1 MRLYNAKIVG
11 KNTLPENFRLLVSGP
26 TGCGK
31 TTFVKKLLQSKRLKK
46 KIRHVYYCYPDS
58 FDSPPVDWHTIPD
71 LIVTYCPF
79 LPDHEFIKD
88 LKKNSLLVLDD
99 VFDSAIKSRA
109 ISDALRIHSR
119 RRFSMV
125 LITQNFFDSGQHSV
139 SMRNQL
145 NAVVL
150 FRNFGNVRTNRQV
163 ADQLDVK
170 SQFLQAEK
178 ATETRKYDP
187 IVILSSE
194 IVSTPEMRVQTQFLH
209 PCMSYCYK

>member
-11 KNTLPENFRLLVSGP
+11 KNTLPEHFRLLVSGP

-31 TTFVKKLLQSKRLKK
+31 TSFVKKLIQSKRLKK

-58 FDSPPVDWHTIPD
+58 FDEPPVDWHEIPD
-71 LIVTYCPF
+71 LIITYCPF
-79 LPDHEFIKD
+79 IPDHDFIKNI
-88 LKKNSLLVLDD
+88 KKGSLLVLDD
-99 VFDSAIKSRA
+99 VFDTAIKSRA

-145 NAVVL
+145 NAVAL
-150 FRNFGNVRTNRQV
+150 FRNFGNIRTNRQV

-178 ATETRKYDP
+178 YTENQKFNP
-187 IVILSSE
+187 IVILSAE
-194 IVSTPEMRVQTQFLH
+194 IVTTPEMRVQTDYLH
-209 PCMSYCYK
+209 PFLSYCYK